1 MTSEPMIAEPAFT
14 HVTVDLVGVAAEQL
28 RDIQVLSGLLIAAA
42 GAAGF
47 VTVGSPLVR
56 QLPSDDVTGVLLLDS
71 CHIAIHAFPNR
82 ELLLLDVLAPT
93 TRDTHKVVEVFTRRL
108 TPREVRSETRSRG

>member
-1 MTSEPMIAEPAFT
+1 MISEPNASEHLFT
-14 HVTVDLVGVAAEQL
+14 HATADFLGVTAEHL
-28 RDIQVLSGLLIAAA
+28 RDTQVLSGLLIAAA

-71 CHIAIHAFPNR
+71 CHIAVHSFPAR

-93 TRDTHKVVEVFTRRL
+93 ARDTHKVIEVFARRL
-108 TPREVRSETRSRG
+108 TPREVRSETRTRG